1 MNRMFNVALENTS
14 MHTRVDL
21 YADVRCDYEIAQL
34 GVQAILAMEAVV
46 SAGP

>member
-14 MHTRVDL
+14 THTRVDL

-46 SAGP
+46 LAGP